1 MPFLTQQIEII
12 NQALLNLALNDA
24 RFKSGRFETIAYD
37 VSRKDA
43 DTGAITTFPAVMD
56 ANYEAQEITVD
67 DTYPIIIYHKILSKA
82 YAFDKAPTGPN
93 QYGDGNRY
101 VNETTSVK
109 MVVYGK
115 YASLKLTREQLE
127 ALITSNFPDSIAPV
141 TIQPIKLDN
150 MVVTLKGSDLN
161 SARVW
166 QEEYKG
172 IPLYLAP
179 EDMLFSI
186 NYSID
191 TRFRKGCINICDCS

>member
-1 MPFLTQQIEII
+1 MPFLNQQIQII
-12 NQALLNLALNDA
+12 NNALTGAALSDA
-24 RFKSGRFETIAYD
+24 RFQAGRFEAIAVD

-43 DTGAITTFPAVMD
+43 NTGSIQTFPAVMD
-56 ANYEAQEITVD
+56 KNYEAQEITVD

-82 YAFDKAPTGPN
+82 YAFDKNPTGPN
-93 QYGDGNRY
+93 QYGDSNRY

-115 YASLKLTREQLE
+115 YAPLKLTREQLE

-141 TIQPIKLDN
+141 TIQPLKLDN

-179 EDMLFSI
+179 EDILFSVM
-186 NYSID
+186 YSID
-191 TRFRKGCINICDCS
+191 TRFRKGCINICDCG

>member
-1 MPFLTQQIEII
+1 MPFLSEQIEII
-12 NQALLNLALNDA
+12 NSSLQSLALSDA
-24 RFKSGRFETIAYD
+24 RFSSGRFEAIAVD

-56 ANYEAQEITVD
+56 KNYEAQEITVD
-67 DTYPIIIYHKILSKA
+67 DTYPIIIYHKILSKE
-82 YAFDKAPTGPN
+82 YAFDKAPAGPN

-101 VNETTSVK
+101 ITETASVK

-115 YASLKLTREQLE
+115 YAALKLTREQLE

-141 TIQPIKLDN
+141 SIQPLKLDN

-172 IPLYLAP
+172 IPLFLAP
-179 EDMLFSI
+179 EDILFSI
-186 NYSID
+186 MYSID
-191 TRFRKGCINICDCS
+191 TRFRKGCINICDCA

>member
-1 MPFLTQQIEII
+1 MPFLNQQIEII
-12 NQALLNLALNDA
+12 NSVLKSVSLADA
-24 RFKSGRFETIAYD
+24 RFATGRFEAIAVD

-56 ANYEAQEITVD
+56 KNYEAQEITVD
-67 DTYPIIIYHKILSKA
+67 DAYPIIIYHKILSKA
-82 YAFDKAPTGPN
+82 YVFDKNPTGPN

-101 VNETTSVK
+101 VNETTQVK

-115 YASLKLTREQLE
+115 YATLKLTREQLE
-127 ALITSNFPDSIAPV
+127 ALITSNFPDNISPV
-141 TIQPIKLDN
+141 SIQPLKLDN

-179 EDMLFSI
+179 EDILFSI